1 MDPQR
6 GRRRWR
12 MKVENGGMLFADIT
26 TAAYGLFVEKFVPLH
41 RKTRKHTMKILVTG
55 SDGQLGREIRNALAF
70 RNQETDAVFAT
81 RGMLDLTDREA
92 VECYLRGEDFTHI
105 INCAAY
111 TAVEKAEEEMLECA
125 AVNVDAVANLA
136 RMAAG
141 LDIKM
146 LHVSTD
152 YIFDG
157 TSNRPYK
164 ETDKVNPLSVYGNT
178 KRKGETVL
186 LGLAPGSIIIR
197 TGWLY
202 SPYGHNF
209 VRTMLRLGRER
220 QAINVVCDQIGTP
233 TCAADLASAILD
245 IVFAPQWME
254 GIYNYSNEGVA
265 SWYDFAVATLGLA
278 GLSDVRVNPVPSS
291 DYPSSVVRPMYSV
304 LDKSKIKATFELSI
318 PYWRDSLARTV
329 GRILREENLN

>member
-1 MDPQR
+1 
-6 GRRRWR
+6 
-12 MKVENGGMLFADIT
+12 
-26 TAAYGLFVEKFVPLH
+26 
-41 RKTRKHTMKILVTG
+41 MKILVTG
-55 SDGQLGREIRNALAF
+55 SDGQLGREIRNALAL
-70 RNQETDAVFAT
+70 RSPEVEAVFAT
-81 RGMLDLTDREA
+81 RAMLDLTDREA

-111 TAVEKAEEEMLECA
+111 TAVEKAEEEKLQCA

-136 RMAAG
+136 RMAAE
-141 LDIKM
+141 LDMKM

-164 ETDKVNPLSVYGNT
+164 ETDKVNPLSVYGST

-209 VRTMLRLGRER
+209 VRTMLRLAKER
-220 QAINVVCDQIGTP
+220 QQLNVVCDQIGTP
-233 TCAADLASAILD
+233 TCAEDLAAVILD
-245 IVFAPQWME
+245 IVLAPQWVE

-265 SWYDFAVATLGLA
+265 SWYDFAVAVFALA
-278 GLSDVRVNPVPSS
+278 GIGNVKVNPVPSG
-291 DYPSSVVRPMYSV
+291 DYPSAVNRPMYSV

-329 GRILREENLN
+329 DRILSEDNIN